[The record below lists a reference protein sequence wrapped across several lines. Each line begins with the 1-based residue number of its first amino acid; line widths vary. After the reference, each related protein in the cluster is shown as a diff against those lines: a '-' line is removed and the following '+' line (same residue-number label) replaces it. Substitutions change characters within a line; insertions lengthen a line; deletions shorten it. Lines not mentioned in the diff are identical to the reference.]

1 MKINLTTLAKSVFVL
16 AVITSATV
24 AHAGK
29 PKFSSKSF
37 SSPSRSSS
45 GNSFNRSSGGFKS
58 SSQMHNNSSR
68 SSGSSKPSSTRSYS
82 SSSISR
88 LQQSRNY
95 GSIKKNQS
103 PTNNRGSI
111 NQRPITPQI
120 KPGTIDFGRINKG
133 NVRPGTINTG
143 GFKPGTIKPGSIKPG
158 SIKPGIIKPGMIK
171 PGIIKPGTIKPFFPP
186 QVKPLGPIHNPGVKK
201 DNDHHQHGN
210 QINNLNL
217 WLGNHHHH
225 KPWHTHKPNHC
236 HWWFNYCVKLQH
248 CQPVDYHHCSWNYVV
263 CDYRPG
269 NGQVIEDTR
278 WYLGVEGMLLPGKGL
293 GVEKVA
299 PGSPADLAGIK
310 PGHVLQ
316 VCNRIPLTSEEAL
329 ASAMQT
335 SNGLLVLQVLA
346 EAEGQVG
353 MVQVQMQR
361 LVSVAY

>member
-158 SIKPGIIKPGMIK
+158 SIKPGMIK

>member
-1 MKINLTTLAKSVFVL
+1 
-16 AVITSATV
+16 
-24 AHAGK
+24 
-29 PKFSSKSF
+29 
-37 SSPSRSSS
+37 
-45 GNSFNRSSGGFKS
+45 
-58 SSQMHNNSSR
+58 
-68 SSGSSKPSSTRSYS
+68 
-82 SSSISR
+82 
-88 LQQSRNY
+88 
-95 GSIKKNQS
+95 
-103 PTNNRGSI
+103 
-111 NQRPITPQI
+111 
-120 KPGTIDFGRINKG
+120 
-133 NVRPGTINTG
+133 
-143 GFKPGTIKPGSIKPG
+143 
-158 SIKPGIIKPGMIK
+158 
-171 PGIIKPGTIKPFFPP
+171 
-186 QVKPLGPIHNPGVKK
+186 VKPLGPIHNPGVKK

-263 CDYRPG
+263 CDYRLG
-269 NGQVIEDTR
+269 NGQVVEDTR